1 MAKHMKVKMN
11 VKSTSDSIVQDVY
24 EYEDKIMTFREF
36 LEETV
41 KITVHRYQT
50 SKDWNERFKIFGMA
64 GTQRADKIKNIDV
77 DEAAANVIDGVKDG
91 IVAVFI
97 DGEQWEEDKL
107 EDELPLKDGSEIT
120 FVKLTFLTGTI
131 M

>member
-1 MAKHMKVKMN
+1 MKVKMN

-64 GTQRADKIKNIDV
+64 GAQHADKIKNIDI

-107 EDELPLKDGSEIT
+107 EDELPIKDGSEIT

>member
-1 MAKHMKVKMN
+1 MKVKMN

-50 SKDWNERFKIFGMA
+50 SKDLNERFKIFDMA
-64 GTQRADKIKNIDV
+64 GAQRADKIKNIDV
-77 DEAAANVIDGVKDG
+77 DEAVTNVIDGVQDG

-107 EDELPLKDGSEIT
+107 EDELPIKDGSEIT
-120 FVKLTFLTGTI
+120 FVKLTFLTGTV

>member
-1 MAKHMKVKMN
+1 MKVKMN

-50 SKDWNERFKIFGMA
+50 SKD
-64 GTQRADKIKNIDV
+64 
-77 DEAAANVIDGVKDG
+77 
-91 IVAVFI
+91 
-97 DGEQWEEDKL
+97 
-107 EDELPLKDGSEIT
+107 
-120 FVKLTFLTGTI
+120 
-131 M
+131 

>member
-1 MAKHMKVKMN
+1 MKVKMN

-50 SKDWNERFKIFGMA
+50 SKDWNERFKIFDMA
-64 GTQRADKIKNIDV
+64 GAQRADKIKNIDV
-77 DEAAANVIDGVKDG
+77 DEAVTNVIDGVQDG

-107 EDELPLKDGSEIT
+107 EDELPIKDGSEIT

>member
-1 MAKHMKVKMN
+1 MKVKMN

-64 GTQRADKIKNIDV
+64 GAQRADKIKNIDI
-77 DEAAANVIDGVKDG
+77 DEAAENVIDGVKDG

-107 EDELPLKDGSEIT
+107 EDELPLKDGREIT

>member
-1 MAKHMKVKMN
+1 MKVKMN

-64 GTQRADKIKNIDV
+64 GAQRADKIKNIDI
-77 DEAAANVIDGVKDG
+77 DEAAENVIDGVKDG
-91 IVAVFI
+91 IVAVFV

-120 FVKLTFLTGTI
+120 FVKLTFLSGTI
-131 M
+131 V

>member
-1 MAKHMKVKMN
+1 MKVKMN

-64 GTQRADKIKNIDV
+64 GAQRADKIKNIDI
-77 DEAAANVIDGVKDG
+77 DEAAENVIDGVKDG
-91 IVAVFI
+91 IVAVFV

-107 EDELPLKDGSEIT
+107 EDELPIKDGSEIT

>member
-1 MAKHMKVKMN
+1 MKVKMN

-64 GTQRADKIKNIDV
+64 GAQRADKIKNIDI
-77 DEAAANVIDGVKDG
+77 DEAAENVIDGVKDG

-107 EDELPLKDGSEIT
+107 EDELPLKDGSGIT

>member
-1 MAKHMKVKMN
+1 MKVKMN

-41 KITVHRYQT
+41 KITVYRYQT

-64 GTQRADKIKNIDV
+64 GAQRADKIKNIDI
-77 DEAAANVIDGVKDG
+77 DEAAENVIDGVKDG

-97 DGEQWEEDKL
+97 DGGQWEEDKL

>member
-1 MAKHMKVKMN
+1 MKVKMN

-64 GTQRADKIKNIDV
+64 GAQRADKIKNIDI
-77 DEAAANVIDGVKDG
+77 DEAAENVIDGVKDG

>member
-1 MAKHMKVKMN
+1 MKVKMN

-50 SKDWNERFKIFGMA
+50 SKDWNERFKIFDMA
-64 GTQRADKIKNIDV
+64 GAQRADKIKNIDV
-77 DEAAANVIDGVKDG
+77 DEAVTNVIDGVQDG

-107 EDELPLKDGSEIT
+107 EDELPIKDGSEIT
-120 FVKLTFLTGTI
+120 FVKLTFLTGTV

>member
-1 MAKHMKVKMN
+1 MN

-64 GTQRADKIKNIDV
+64 GAQRADKIKNIDI
-77 DEAAANVIDGVKDG
+77 DEAAENVIDGVKDG

-107 EDELPLKDGSEIT
+107 EDELPLKDGREIT

>member
-1 MAKHMKVKMN
+1 MKVKMN

-64 GTQRADKIKNIDV
+64 GAQRADKIKNIDI
-77 DEAAANVIDGVKDG
+77 DEAAENVIDGVKDG
-91 IVAVFI
+91 IVAVFV

-120 FVKLTFLTGTI
+120 FVKLTFLAGTI
-131 M
+131 V

>member
-1 MAKHMKVKMN
+1 
-11 VKSTSDSIVQDVY
+11 
-24 EYEDKIMTFREF
+24 
-36 LEETV
+36 
-41 KITVHRYQT
+41 
-50 SKDWNERFKIFGMA
+50 MA
-64 GTQRADKIKNIDV
+64 GAQRADKIKNIDV

-91 IVAVFI
+91 IVAVFV

-107 EDELPLKDGSEIT
+107 EDELPIKDGSEIT